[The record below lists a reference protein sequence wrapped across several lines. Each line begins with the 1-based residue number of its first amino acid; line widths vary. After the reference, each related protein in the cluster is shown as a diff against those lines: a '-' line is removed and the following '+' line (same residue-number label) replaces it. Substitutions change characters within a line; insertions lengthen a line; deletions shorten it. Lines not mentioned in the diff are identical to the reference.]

1 MIGTVLTYEH
11 TGIRGACG
19 QTVGADG
26 RGTYAV
32 VFLGENTEETEIAAR
47 AYVKMWLQQAYVKHI
62 HLVSASEEYSCIP
75 LQVVRV

>member
-32 VFLGENTEETEIAAR
+32 VFLGENVDATDAAAY
-47 AYVKMWLQQAYVKHI
+47 AYVALHLQKPYVKQVRV
-62 HLVSASEEYSCIP
+62 VSASECYSGIP
-75 LQVVRV
+75 LQVVQV